1 MKARSLFLAAALT
14 LAGCNAQKASD
25 PQCYMCKQGHL
36 KAAEGY
42 ERVGAAYAKGC
53 NREALGMGADAA
65 LRNCPNM
72 ARAFAAAAEAYR
84 LAYDLEV
91 YEDARYLYEEAYD
104 RAEDESYEEAE
115 FPYGGL
121 LLREYAAGWQAGWE
135 AGNADAAYN
144 AITGSESEDFEEL
157 LRELALEVE

>member
-1 MKARSLFLAAALT
+1 MRPRILYLAAALI
-14 LAGCNAQKASD
+14 LAGCNPQKATD
-25 PQCYMCKQGHL
+25 PQCYMCEAGHL
-36 KAAEGY
+36 KAGEGY

-53 NREALGMGADAA
+53 SREALGMNATQAFT
-65 LRNCPNM
+65 NCPEM

-91 YEDARYLYEEAYD
+91 YEDILNLYEEAYY
-104 RAEDESYEEAE
+104 RAGESYEEAE

-121 LLREYAAGWQAGWE
+121 LWREYAAGYQAGWE
-135 AGNADAAYN
+135 AGNVAAAYD
-144 AITGSESEDFEEL
+144 AITGAEPKGLEEL

>member
-1 MKARSLFLAAALT
+1 MRPRILCLAAALI
-14 LAGCNAQKASD
+14 LAGCNPQKATD
-25 PQCYMCKQGHL
+25 PQCYMCEAGHL

-53 NREALGMGADAA
+53 SREALGMNATQAFT
-65 LRNCPNM
+65 NCPAM

-91 YEDARYLYEEAYD
+91 YEDALDLYEEAYD
-104 RAEDESYEEAE
+104 RAAGESYEEAE

-121 LLREYAAGWQAGWE
+121 LWREYAAGWQAGWE
-135 AGNADAAYN
+135 SGNVEASYR
-144 AITGSESEDFEEL
+144 AIMDTEGGNLDEL
-157 LRELALEVE
+157 LRQWALEE